1 MTSLDKDIPPR
12 NNRKAGPAK
21 GRPTAVDKKK
31 PHAGL
36 HAPARPDRYGQKRY
50 LTADQRKNPCLR
62 AAFNRLSQIDQH
74 RGKYLRDL
82 DTIHG
87 GRRTRSEKFV
97 TLAKAAEQILLRL
110 DLATGVLGWL
120 NVEEGRYFL
129 STQCNVAEHSDIAP
143 SVFCRLLHSLQKADY
158 VYLRTE
164 KIRLDEKDE
173 TGLHMVRTRMLV
185 RFTEKF
191 FAHLGI
197 GYLWYRA
204 KKAALKR
211 REKDL
216 RQVGAIRIARQ
227 ERASLEELRRQES
240 RANWERS
247 QQRETAHSQLQ
258 AVSVHEG
265 RHGRPEPPREPDR
278 GPMKPD
284 QLMANVLAKNG
295 KTPPSK

>member
-1 MTSLDKDIPPR
+1 VTSLDKDIPPR

-36 HAPARPDRYGQKRY
+36 YAPIRPDRYREKRS
-50 LTADQRKNPCLR
+50 LSADQRKNPLLR
-62 AAFNRLSQIDQH
+62 MAYHRLSQIGEL
-74 RGKYLRDL
+74 RGKYLREL

-87 GRRTRSEKFV
+87 GRRTRSEKFAA
-97 TLAKAAEQILLRL
+97 LARSSEQMLLRM

-120 NVEEGRYFL
+120 DVERGQYFL
-129 STQCNVAEHSDIAP
+129 NTQCNIAEDCGMSP
-143 SVFCRLLHSLQKADY
+143 SSFNRLLHSMQLADY

-164 KIRLDEKDE
+164 RVRLEEKDE
-173 TGLHMVRTRMLV
+173 AGLNLVRTRVLV

-191 FAHLGI
+191 FADLGVRW
-197 GYLWYRA
+197 LWHRA
-204 KKAALKR
+204 KKAAIKKR
-211 REKDL
+211 EREL
-216 RQVGAIRIARQ
+216 RQIGDMRVARQ

-247 QQRETAHSQLQ
+247 QRRETAHSQLQ
-258 AVSVHEG
+258 AVNVHEG
-265 RHGRPEPPREPDR
+265 RHGHPEPPREPDR
-278 GPMKPD
+278 GPMTPD
-284 QLMANVLAKNG
+284 QLMASVLAKNG